1 MKAKSVLYLF
11 ILLLPLTGYGQGR
24 HLKGIRGIEITGG
37 ITGHRAYGML
47 GASQNLSAVTYGKI
61 VVAYE
66 PGSIDDVKYHSY
78 MIDASINYTLIQ
90 IKDDVFLNACLGGSG
105 VYDDLEE
112 LESTT
117 DQSGF
122 SAGILGGAEIEIYI
136 SNAVVF
142 LINGTQRYYFAND
155 FGNARWMLGA
165 GMKFTF

>member
-1 MKAKSVLYLF
+1 MKIKPVLYLF
-11 ILLLPLTGYGQGR
+11 ILMLPLTCYGQGR
-24 HLKGIRGIEITGG
+24 HLKGVRGIELAGG
-37 ITGHRAYGML
+37 ITGQGVYGSL
-47 GASQNLSAVTYGKI
+47 GASQNLNAVTYGKI
-61 VVAYE
+61 AVAYE
-66 PGSIDDVKYHSY
+66 PGTIDDVKYHSY

-142 LINGTQRYYFAND
+142 LINGTQRYYFGND

-165 GMKFTF
+165 GVKFTF